1 MSRTDLSARQGTEEA
16 RSVAQGPVMPIG
28 GAVDTDGHS
37 DILAR
42 FVTLAGD
49 GCPEAPRSGMVA
61 IVDGRDARSDS
72 FERDG
77 GEVLTVTDAHLS
89 ELGPGRR
96 FDLRQRRAVME

>member
-77 GEVLTVTDAHLS
+77 ARCSPSPMLTCPSSAPAAASTFAS
-89 ELGPGRR
+89 AAR
-96 FDLRQRRAVME
+96 